1 MTSQQEADRALAE
14 HWAEREQKE
23 REQRQQKRRVIV
35 VGDHQAEI
43 YRGDAACGSIDGAA
57 IHPSEIIG

>member
-1 MTSQQEADRALAE
+1 MTSQELGNRLLAE
-14 HWAEREQKE
+14 HWAERERKE

-43 YRGDAACGSIDGAA
+43 YRGDAA
-57 IHPSEIIG
+57 

>member
-23 REQRQQKRRVIV
+23 REQRKQKRRLIV
-35 VGDHQAEI
+35 VGDHDPELSARI
-43 YRGDAACGSIDGAA
+43 LVSSKA
-57 IHPSEIIG
+57 PSRIS

>member
-14 HWAEREQKE
+14 HWAERERKE

-35 VGDHQAEI
+35 VGDHQAEL
-43 YRGDAACGSIDGAA
+43 YRGDVA
-57 IHPSEIIG
+57 

>member
-14 HWAEREQKE
+14 HWAERDRKE

-35 VGDHQAEI
+35 VGDHQPERANF
-43 YRGDAACGSIDGAA
+43 G
-57 IHPSEIIG
+57 

>member
-35 VGDHQAEI
+35 VGDHQPERANF
-43 YRGDAACGSIDGAA
+43 G
-57 IHPSEIIG
+57 

>member
-35 VGDHQAEI
+35 VGDHQAEV
-43 YRGDAACGSIDGAA
+43 YRGDAA
-57 IHPSEIIG
+57 